1 MRIQAQNIQTFQVQA
16 DPVVMGLDPKFDT
29 PQWGFLKHADY
40 TQILSNLDPNLLTTI
55 YNNSQDQRD
64 LICVLS
70 LTIAFGLDQHTA
82 TALAQEV
89 ELLPAQSKNVDYLI
103 VNSPNLPHIPA
114 PVAAAAAPVVNQADV
129 DAARANIQQ
138 MANNVL
144 RQLSNKNLYAV
155 LQRKNLAPT
164 PAVLQ
169 LLRDTAANPDQALNL
184 NAPELQT
191 IQGYLKT
198 YPQAFNQLQIAKQ
211 GNVPAIVARVDAR
224 IEDARASFN
233 AFIDLYIHAHQDNRI
248 NAGPLLN
255 GRNVIALSP
264 NGFLPA
270 PPMPAPAPVANPAP
284 AASAPPAAPPMPAP
298 APIANPA
305 PAASAPPAAPPMPA
319 PAPVA
324 NPAPAASAPPAA
336 PPMPAPAPVANPAP
350 AASTPPA
357 APPMPAPAPVANPA
371 PANSNPAPAADPGR
385 NALLAQIQNGR
396 KLRPT
401 PPAANAN
408 PAPAGN
414 PGAHAGTAPNPNPN
428 PAANANNPQPAP
440 ANGLGDALAQAV
452 KTPKLKTAPKK
463 EAKQP
468 DATAP
473 VDFRHLLKK
482 APSQPA
488 IAPADAPNPNPAAA
502 ANANPAPIALP
513 KQPEPKRTK
522 SAPAQG
528 KKAVPQILGKKMVPK
543 IVMPEPAVSPIPPVA
558 RPLPPKMGPLP
569 VGEITGMLYDL
580 IDEHENAAPN
590 PNPAPV
596 AAPESVPVV
605 VVAAPEPEPV
615 AVAVPVIVAAPNP
628 EPAPVIVPNPAP
640 AADPNP
646 SPERRPDMV
655 SLMAAHISS
664 QRELRPAAE
673 RQLSAPILP
682 TSPQSLI
689 AGALGNRREAIH
701 DPEDDAPIDRASL
714 VISFLGNASETVDPA
729 PVAVPPQRIAAPVGV
744 GALQAAFDNMQ
755 VGEYLDP
762 NALNTSINN
771 SFEWDDE

>member
-284 AASAPPAAPPMPAP
+284 AASA
-298 APIANPA
+298 
-305 PAASAPPAAPPMPA
+305 
-319 PAPVA
+319 
-324 NPAPAASAPPAA
+324 
-336 PPMPAPAPVANPAP
+336 
-350 AASTPPA
+350 PPA